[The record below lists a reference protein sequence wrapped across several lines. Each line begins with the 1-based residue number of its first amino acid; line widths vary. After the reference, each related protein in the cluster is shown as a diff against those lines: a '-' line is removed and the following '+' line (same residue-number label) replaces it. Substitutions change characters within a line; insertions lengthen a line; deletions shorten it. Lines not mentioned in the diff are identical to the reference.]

1 MPVLLLAQGN
11 AEAKDLLR
19 KAIEARYG
27 LRPPAL
33 ESLQIDF
40 KGRVRAKVGPVTTW
54 LPVAA
59 TAYFQFPTSMRWDFT
74 VKPIGVPVQRGVDAF
89 DGTTYRRLRGSNTP
103 QVISDDEQV
112 TSVQRRLWAIA
123 ALFLTPLGDHFVK
136 LSAKGPHSLD
146 ATNTT
151 LNDTVSL
158 YLRPD
163 NTLDYVQVVCLN
175 PDSNQ
180 QQTFTLGLS
189 TDQAPVNEMHPAS
202 GARCLDRR
210 IHPRSAGTDHQHV
223 GFDGCDRFAGRGA
236 HDST

>member
-1 MPVLLLAQGN
+1 MPVLLLAQGD

-54 LPVAA
+54 LPVDA

-74 VKPIGVPVQRGVDAF
+74 VKPMGVPVQRGLDAF

-103 QVISDDEQV
+103 QVISDETQV

-136 LSAKGPHSLD
+136 LSATGSHSLD

-151 LNDTVSL
+151 LDDTVSL

-163 NTLDYVQVVCLN
+163 NTLDYVQVACLN

-180 QQTFTLGLS
+180 QQTFTLRLS
-189 TDQAPVNEMHPAS
+189 TDQAPVNEFM
-202 GARCLDRR
+202 L
-210 IHPRSAGTDHQHV
+210 PRKISAFWDDAPYFEV
-223 GFDGCDRFAGRGA
+223 EPVRV
-236 HDST
+236 DSSPQFTEALFTLTT